1 MVPLKCLS
9 NFRRALEMLL
19 INCKISLQLKWCKN
33 CLLVVGSTA
42 NQNPTFQITDIEL
55 YVLVVTISTQE
66 DIKILKHLESGF
78 KRTNNWNKYLP

>member
-19 INCKISLQLKWCKN
+19 INYKISLQLKWCKT

-55 YVLVVTISTQE
+55 YVLVVTISNQ
-66 DIKILKHLESGF
+66 
-78 KRTNNWNKYLP
+78 